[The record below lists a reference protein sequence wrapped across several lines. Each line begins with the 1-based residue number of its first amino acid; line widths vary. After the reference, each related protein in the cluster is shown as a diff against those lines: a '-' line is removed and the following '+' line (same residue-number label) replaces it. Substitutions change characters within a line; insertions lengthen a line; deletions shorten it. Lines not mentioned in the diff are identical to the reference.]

1 VPSCVHHSLYTKLLC
16 KCPAHLECSSSWN
29 SKTNKRKHEFH
40 PVLTISQNTFN
51 TRRKIKWCEVPHHF
65 AIRGVIK
72 PASLTKAT
80 EACAHVIYTV
90 RLTKSLWKLSL
101 ASCIYAFLMWLHC
114 HLPHCFCKT
123 LQPNVLL
130 VSNLVQKNLMF
141 KELVLKV
148 QDLFHELL
156 LLESCVIHKQTNT
169 SIELILE
176 CCDYP
181 QNRENTNR
189 HSSSSMQPC
198 MWKKHTVQKPNPDH
212 IPLWMC
218 H

>member
-1 VPSCVHHSLYTKLLC
+1 VPSCVHYNLHQTPLQMPSTFGMFIILKFQNKQKKAQIPSSAHNLPKHIWNTK
-16 KCPAHLECSSSWN
+16 
-29 SKTNKRKHEFH
+29 
-40 PVLTISQNTFN
+40 
-51 TRRKIKWCEVPHHF
+51 RKIKWCEVPHHF
-65 AIRGVIK
+65 AIRGVIE

-130 VSNLVQKNLMF
+130 ISNLVQKNLMF
-141 KELVLKV
+141 KELLLKL

-176 CCDYP
+176 CCDYL

-198 MWKKHTVQKPNPDH
+198 VCKKHTVQKPNPDH

>member
-1 VPSCVHHSLYTKLLC
+1 MNSIQCSQSPKT
-16 KCPAHLECSSSWN
+16 HL
-29 SKTNKRKHEFH
+29 
-40 PVLTISQNTFN
+40 NTEKKN
-51 TRRKIKWCEVPHHF
+51 KWCEVPHHF
-65 AIRGVIK
+65 AIRGVIE

-123 LQPNVLL
+123 LQPNILL
-130 VSNLVQKNLMF
+130 ISNLVQKNLMY
-141 KELVLKV
+141 KELLLKL
-148 QDLFHELL
+148 QDLFLELLL

-176 CCDYP
+176 CCDYR

-198 MWKKHTVQKPNPDH
+198 MCKKHTVQKPNPDH
-212 IPLWMC
+212 IPL
-218 H
+218 